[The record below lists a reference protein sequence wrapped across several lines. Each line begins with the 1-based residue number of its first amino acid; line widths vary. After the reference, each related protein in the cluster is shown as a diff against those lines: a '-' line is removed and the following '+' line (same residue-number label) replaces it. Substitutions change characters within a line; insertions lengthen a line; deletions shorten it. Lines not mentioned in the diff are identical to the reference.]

1 MPAQPKETLEKILAS
16 LGFQTTVE
24 EHKLEEGVLLDVKT
38 DDAGRLIGRQGQ
50 TLSDLQYITNRLL
63 FQQDATAPKIMVD
76 VGGYRAQAREA
87 LVKKAKDA
95 AEKVR
100 RWGDTV
106 ELEPMTAFDRRVVHQ
121 ALKDDPDVKPTVLR
135 VTARTKKP
143 SCSGQDTDNS
153 LVAVTPRRRKVNAP
167 PSAHFIGRPR
177 LEFFQRAARAP
188 PLPPATGRRSHR
200 PADFGFRVSISPLF
214 KKRARTHC
222 PRPRSFWD
230 SCNSSLRLLLVNDVQ
245 LINRRNSA
253 AGLGCGAEVVV
264 FVIELEA
271 IVDGVGSQRHRHE
284 AFPTILHQRHGMQR
298 LRFAVGDDVR
308 LNGFPTQRLLL
319 GIKSDFNRVKV
330 VCIAR
335 LLQRRQAREHPGAT
349 GQQQHR

>member
-50 TLSDLQYITNRLL
+50 TLSDLQYITNRLI

-121 ALKDDPDVKPTVLR
+121 ALKDDPDV
-135 VTARTKKP
+135 
-143 SCSGQDTDNS
+143 
-153 LVAVTPRRRKVNAP
+153 
-167 PSAHFIGRPR
+167 
-177 LEFFQRAARAP
+177 E
-188 PLPPATGRRSHR
+188 
-200 PADFGFRVSISPLF
+200 
-214 KKRARTHC
+214 TH
-222 PRPRSFWD
+222 S
-230 SCNSSLRLLLVNDVQ
+230 V
-245 LINRRNSA
+245 
-253 AGLGCGAEVVV
+253 E
-264 FVIELEA
+264 
-271 IVDGVGSQRHRHE
+271 VDGTDKKAILLRSRH
-284 AFPTILHQRHGMQR
+284 
-298 LRFAVGDDVR
+298 
-308 LNGFPTQRLLL
+308 
-319 GIKSDFNRVKV
+319 
-330 VCIAR
+330 
-335 LLQRRQAREHPGAT
+335 
-349 GQQQHR
+349 